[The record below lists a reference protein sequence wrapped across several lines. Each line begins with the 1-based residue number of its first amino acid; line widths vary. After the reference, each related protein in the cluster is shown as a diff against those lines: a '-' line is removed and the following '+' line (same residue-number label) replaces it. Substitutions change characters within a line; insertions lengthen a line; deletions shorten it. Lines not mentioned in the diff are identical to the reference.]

1 MRNIIEAH
9 IPDYNDINEP
19 TKTLNALLTEITE
32 WAKKNALEEKLN
44 TKSKK
49 INYLP
54 HWKHESVS

>member
-32 WAKKNALEEKLN
+32 WAKKNALEEE
-44 TKSKK
+44 TKHKITKK
-49 INYLP
+49 NYLP